1 MCCVVAM
8 AGCFLFALTT
18 PVCAQGYS
26 LRGGTQTN
34 QGGNVIRGQ
43 TATTAT
49 SAANQALQTSILA
62 QRTQA
67 SLLHSIQAIQAMQA
81 AQGAARG
88 LATGPN
94 GANSLG
100 SLPAVP
106 DGLAI
111 GGLVPDSGL
120 ASRGVSNPVV
130 TWVNAKTPVQTTAQ
144 GQSLVTVQ
152 QTGQQAL
159 LNWNSFNVGRNTTLS
174 FDQSLG
180 GANAGQWVAINKV
193 APNIAPSQILG
204 TVKAQGQV
212 YVLNQNGIVFTGSSQ
227 VNVGAL
233 VASTLPINDNL
244 VSRGLL
250 NNPDYQ
256 FLFSQIDLPA
266 GGHGPTAA
274 FAPQTS
280 SPAPTSG
287 VIAKGDSAG
296 NVSVIGANGQDG
308 DVVVQAGAQISSAD
322 TAEHVGGKVALIGPN
337 VANAG
342 TINTPD
348 GQTIL
353 AAGLQVGLVAH
364 NVNDPTLR
372 GLDVSVGKVSD
383 PGYAGGATGVAGTAS
398 NAGMVNVPRGDVT
411 MIGQN
416 VNQNGVISSSTSVS
430 LNGRID
436 LLANY
441 NATALVNGD
450 NAFQGASNFY
460 PTASGAVTFGP
471 DSQTQILPE
480 LSSTEKVVGT
490 QLALS
495 SLVNIEAKT
504 IHFDANSFLLAPS
517 ASLPPSP
524 ALPKSPVFAYDE
536 TGVVLKSGVSLSAGN
551 WLLQTDS
558 SYALTYASGQGGQVY
573 FETGSTIDVAGSQNV
588 SASVQENVV
597 TGQLLGTE
605 LANSPLQRSGAL
617 RGQTIQFDLRQVGL
631 NADGSAWIGTP
642 IGDVSGYVGLV
653 ERTVG
658 ELTTA
663 GGSVGITAGDAVVM
677 KAGSNVNV
685 SGGYINYQGGNIQTT
700 RVMQRGQIID
710 IANANPDFP
719 VDGVYNG
726 LTVGSAKW
734 NVSQTFQNRL
744 LGGSRYQAGYV
755 QGGNGGSVSITSP
768 AMALDGNM
776 YGNTVAGTQQ
786 VTPITQLSKTYA
798 NATYLPTLVSVLGV
812 PNFGTLNLSFQAQN
826 GTVSSYP
833 AFSPTPPQ
841 VVFEENS
848 SLPAAGAFGTA
859 LPPERLAEVDLSPE
873 LIRKDGFGNLTL
885 GNNDGNIYVPTGTS
899 VDAPV
904 GGSITLS
911 AANIDVEGA
920 MSAPSGKLSFTVF
933 DSSPYA
939 NLNATPAYDPTRG
952 QFKLGGRGALSA
964 AGLNVDNRAIGDA
977 PGTLAQSPNG
987 GKVTIIGNNVTLA
1000 PGAAIDVSG
1009 GTVVNSSGKITFG
1022 AGGTIDV
1029 EAGQDPAISSLLGG
1043 KLNFDPNQVRLT
1055 GYSGGTG
1062 GSLILKSPSIQIGGS
1077 TLLNGD
1083 TVASGNT
1090 LWLNSTDGSG
1100 NLLHPDFFSQG
1111 GFGTF
1116 TLNSIGQAKLDTNGN
1131 PTGEYIPGT
1140 LIAAN
1145 TSITPEALTLVAHT
1159 QGSNVVFSVEPLPEG
1174 QRAPVSLNFGVS
1186 GAKDSFLGVLLVRGD
1201 FVMDSG
1207 AVIRTDAQKTA
1218 TGGVKISANTVSV
1231 KGSIIAPGGAISITG
1246 GNNSSALLLGSSDA
1260 TPTVFLG
1267 PHSYLSTAG
1276 TTLLTPNAF
1285 GLRTG
1290 SVLPGGNITVDG
1302 NIFADT
1308 GAVLDV
1314 SGASGV
1320 LDISAAGAGSKLT
1333 TRPTSSSAVTV
1344 ATRMDS
1350 NGGTINLIGEQLLLT
1365 DATLRGGAGGSSAE
1379 GGSLSVSSGLYL
1391 TGRAQTPLD
1400 PTLVVTQKSLPG
1412 FASGQFAYGND
1423 AIGKNIVPE
1432 YGFNGLD
1439 GNTVLQTGYF
1449 AADSFNTG
1457 GFDSLVLGG
1466 SVKFSGP
1473 VTITANRSL
1482 NIGRAGVILADSTV
1496 QLNAPYVSL
1505 GQGFQSPDVTQI
1517 ATNVFLSGGGAYYL
1531 PPTNGTGSFNVSAQF
1546 IDVGNLSL
1554 QGVGNANLTAA
1565 NGDIRGYGTL
1575 DVAGAV
1581 SLKAGQIYP
1590 TTENTFTIAAYD
1602 KNVIV
1607 VSSSTGSNTVR
1618 LAAPV
1623 ASQELMGSTLL
1634 GSIVTGISS
1643 DGLTVTLA
1651 ANASKTISA
1660 NTSVVYA
1667 AGSSKV
1673 TIEGSGS
1680 RQLPLSA
1687 GGKLNIYASNI
1698 MQGGVLRAPIG
1709 TINLGSGILGAAPV
1723 DLLTGSGVAS
1733 APQTSIIPTTQSV
1746 TLAQGSVT
1754 SVSAVDPLTGKA
1766 LIIPYGVNKNGV
1778 EWDDP
1783 AGNNITLAGN
1793 TVAGSGI
1800 NAIPDKTINI
1810 SGATVV
1816 NEAGATIDI
1825 SGGGDLFSYN
1835 FVTGTGGTRDLLGS
1849 ATSFAILPGY
1859 QAAAAPLYSSGDYVN
1874 NSLAIGEQIYLKASN
1889 GLPAGYY
1896 TLLPARYALLPGAFL
1911 VTPTNGT
1918 PYVAAIAKATGS
1930 SIVAG
1935 YQVNGFDTARSTS
1948 PSYSLF
1954 QISTPSVIA
1963 KSAQYD
1969 ISFGN
1974 LYLRQSATGAGV
1986 ASPLLP
1992 LDAGHLILAATQKM
2006 TIQGQVSS
2014 QATAG
2019 GLGGLVDI
2027 ASPSAILVY
2036 GPNTDLSSVPSTTL
2050 ALNSS
2055 GLSAFGAGSLLIGGY
2070 RQVVGGVDTV
2080 NVTTS
2085 SLTVDNAGASIVAGG
2100 RTLNGLSA
2108 PDVIL
2113 VSNQALT
2120 LAPDARVEYSPA
2132 VTSQP
2137 VSSLALVGNGVLL
2150 RVSGNEGD
2158 SISRTGVNPANTNPL
2173 LTIGAG
2179 ATIAGPNN
2187 GVAGSLTLDSSYA
2200 IQLDPTAVLNAN
2212 AVNLDSGQIN
2222 IELTTPAIA
2231 PSSQGLVLSGLAL
2244 NNLQAVARDLSLL
2257 SYSSIDIYGSGQ
2269 IGGAAVS
2276 GQFPVASLSLH
2287 AAEIRGFSANGG
2299 GGDVSINAQNVTLDN
2314 SAGGASLGATIA
2326 SGGSLSI
2333 NASTIHLGTNQL
2345 NVDQYADL
2353 NLNAASAIRLAGET
2367 KVLQADGSSL
2377 TGQGAL
2383 SASDNI
2389 TLNTPL
2395 ITADSY
2401 QSSQAAPHQTITASN
2416 GNLTVNGGG
2425 SISSVG
2431 SLGLGGNLTLLGQS
2445 VAVNSAIDLPSGS
2458 LTVHATTGDV
2468 LIGGALNV
2476 GGTAHRFD
2484 TLTQYTSG
2492 GQVSLI
2498 SDNGSV
2504 SLIFGANV
2512 NVAAAPGGGNAGG
2525 VSVNAVNGAFTF
2537 TGATMEGA
2545 GGTGGQNGS
2554 FSLDTASLSSLD
2566 LIDPLLNANG
2576 FTLARSIRVRTG
2588 DVAVNDLATA
2598 LTFNLSTDSGS
2609 IFVNGTVDASGATG
2623 GAINLVAS
2631 NSVVLASNSKLTVA
2645 AQNFNAA
2652 GKGGSV
2658 TLEAGAETNG
2668 NFSNTALN
2676 ASSAAGP
2683 LVDIQT
2689 GSTIDLSVAANTA
2702 GSAALGDLNG
2712 TLLIRAPQ
2720 TTGHTDLQVA
2730 PINGTILNASSIVVA
2745 GNQVFQATNGSID
2758 NQEASIKSNGTTF
2771 AGNTANILNRLY
2783 QANPNASALKA
2794 LSLVEPAAEIINPAG
2809 DLTLNANWNLA
2820 TYRFGPGVTG
2830 VVGSGTPGILT
2841 LRAAGNVVF
2850 KFGASLSDG
2859 FDPSNTTFAPST
2871 NTMWTAPLLAAG
2883 EKSWSY
2889 QITAGSDFSAADPNL
2904 VQSSTQLQNA
2914 GLGGSILVGVGAP
2927 DLPTTSIPA
2936 RATVLAN
2943 QKFFQVIR
2951 TGTGD
2956 ITMNAGNDVLLI
2968 NNLAS
2973 IYTAGT
2979 QAPALSGFLTP
2990 VFGTARSPQPP
3001 NYGAQFSFEGGNVAI
3016 TAQGNIAHQTSAGM
3030 DDSSLEM
3037 PTTWLY
3043 RQGALDSSGNFV
3055 VGNSRNG
3062 TKQTA
3067 WWVDFSNFFEGV
3079 GALGGGNVV
3088 LTAGQSVNNVDA
3100 VAPTN
3105 ARMPG
3110 AAPDAAS
3117 LVELGGGDVTVKAG
3131 QNINGGVYYVER
3143 GQGTLAAG
3151 NQILTNVTRATV
3163 PLGQDPTLVS
3173 TWLPTTL
3180 FLGKGGFDVSAGGD
3194 LELGPVANPFLLPQG
3209 ANNGIIDKSYFSTYA
3224 STDSVNVSSLTGAV
3238 KLRDNPN
3245 GGGTL
3250 QDWYSNLYLAL
3261 NGQSIATFSQP
3272 WLRSV
3277 ETSIDPFTSV
3287 AALMPPTLKATAF
3300 SGDVDVIG
3308 NLVLAPS
3315 PKGTINLLAAGS
3327 LNGFQVN
3334 SIADNGV
3341 QSWGYSTINLSDA
3354 NPAAFPSIISPL
3366 TSTVPSTDASIYTSV
3381 NSLLAESGA
3390 TQGVVL
3396 QTQLALHGF
3405 INGKA
3410 LHADDP
3416 DPVHLFAEQGS
3427 VSGFTLFTGKA
3438 AQVVA
3443 GQDISDIALYIQNVN
3458 DGDISIVASG
3468 RDIIAYNP
3476 LSPLRLQ
3483 GQLPGNLLLGQT
3495 PTNPGGSGP
3504 GAPNAGDIQVG
3515 GPGTLEVLAGRDLNL
3530 GIGSNGSDG
3539 TRAGIASVGN
3549 ARNPVLPFGGADV
3562 IAGAGMGPS
3571 VGLDLSQLDFT
3582 AFVNQFLA
3590 PGAASSGRYLSDLG
3604 ASMGISGQSD
3614 AQVWNAFGLLGS
3626 GAQAALAL
3634 DVFYDVLRDSG
3645 RDHNDAD
3652 SPNAGTYN
3660 AGFAAIR
3667 ALFPG
3672 ASGGSWPFSG
3682 DIFLTS
3688 REIKT
3693 SNGGDINLLAPG
3705 GQLTVGF
3712 DIAGNQPLDQGI
3724 LTEDGGNISIF
3735 TKSSVNVGTSRIFTL
3750 HGGNVIIWA
3759 SQGDIAA
3766 GNSSKTVQSAPPTR
3780 VLIDPQSGSVQTD
3793 LAGLAT
3799 GGGIGVLATIAG
3811 APPADVDLVAPNGT
3825 VNAGDAG
3832 IRASGNIN
3840 IAAVAV
3846 INAGNIQS
3854 GGKTTGTPTTSAPNV
3869 AGVSAASS
3877 AGAAASNSSVAQS
3890 RPPVASNNLPA
3901 QSNPASIFS
3910 VEVIGY
3916 GGGETD

>member
-1 MCCVVAM
+1 M
-8 AGCFLFALTT
+8 AGCFLLAAAT
-18 PVCAQGYS
+18 PVRAQGYS
-26 LRGGTQTN
+26 LRGGTQTT

-62 QRTQA
+62 QRAQA
-67 SLLHSIQAIQAMQA
+67 SLLHSVQAIQAMQA

-88 LATGPN
+88 FATGPN
-94 GANSLG
+94 GPNNLG

-106 DGLAI
+106 DGLAV

-120 ASRGVSNPVV
+120 ASRGVSNPVI
-130 TWVNAKTPVQTTAQ
+130 TWVNAKTPVQTTSQ
-144 GQSLVTVQ
+144 GQSIVTVQ
-152 QTGQQAL
+152 QTAQQAL

-180 GANAGQWVAINKV
+180 GANVGQWVAINKV

-204 TVKAQGQV
+204 SIKAQGQV

-233 VASTLPINDNL
+233 VVSTLPINDNL
-244 VSRGLL
+244 VARGLL

-256 FLFSQIDLPA
+256 FLFSQVDLPA
-266 GGHGPTAA
+266 GTHGPTAA
-274 FAPQTS
+274 FTPQTS

-287 VIAKGDSAG
+287 MIAKGDSAG

-337 VANAG
+337 VTNAG

-383 PGYAGGATGVAGTAS
+383 PSYAGGAAGVAGTAS
-398 NAGMVNVPRGDVT
+398 NAGMVEVPRGDVT
-411 MIGQN
+411 VIGQN
-416 VNQNGVISSSTSVS
+416 VNQNGVIDSSTSVS
-430 LNGRID
+430 LNGRVD

-441 NATALVNGD
+441 NAIALVNGD
-450 NAFQGASNFY
+450 NAFQGTSNFY
-460 PTASGAVTFGP
+460 PTATGAVTFGP

-495 SLVNIEAKT
+495 SLVNIEGKT
-504 IHFDANSFLLAPS
+504 IHFEDNSFLLAPS
-517 ASLPPSP
+517 AALPPSP

-536 TGVVLKSGVSLSAGN
+536 TSAILKSGVSLSAGN
-551 WLLQTDS
+551 WLLQGDN

-573 FETGSTIDVAGSQNV
+573 FESGATIDVAGSQNV
-588 SASVQENVV
+588 SASVSENVV

-605 LANSPLQRSGAL
+605 LANSPLQRSGSL
-617 RGQTIQFDLRQVGL
+617 RGQKIQFDLRQVGV
-631 NADGSAWIGTP
+631 NADGSTWIGTP
-642 IGDVSGYVGLV
+642 VADVSGYVGLV

-663 GGSVGITAGDAVVM
+663 GGSVGINAGDAVVM
-677 KAGSNVNV
+677 KAGSNINV

-719 VDGVYNG
+719 VEGVYNG

-734 NVSQTFQNRL
+734 NVTQTFQNRL
-744 LGGSRYQAGYV
+744 LGGSRYQAGYI
-755 QGGNGGSVSITSP
+755 QGANGGSVSITSP
-768 AMALDGNM
+768 AMALDGNL
-776 YGNTVAGTQQ
+776 YGNTVAGVQQ
-786 VTPITQLSKTYA
+786 VTPQAQLSKTYA
-798 NATYLPTLVSVLGV
+798 NATYLPTLTSVLGV
-812 PNFGTLNLSFQAQN
+812 PNFGSLNLTFEAQN
-826 GTVSSYP
+826 GTAAPYP
-833 AFSPTPPQ
+833 TISPTPPQ
-841 VVFEENS
+841 IVFEENS
-848 SLPAAGAFGTA
+848 SLPVTGAFGSA

-873 LIRKDGFGNLTL
+873 LVRNDGFGNLTL
-885 GNNDGNIYVPTGTS
+885 NNKDGNIFVPS
-899 VDAPV
+899 NVSLDAPV
-904 GGSITLS
+904 GGSIAMS

-920 MSAPSGKLSFTVF
+920 ISTPGGKLSFTVY
-933 DSSPYA
+933 DSSPYTP
-939 NLNATPAYDPTRG
+939 NVIATPAYDPTRG
-952 QFKLGGRGALSA
+952 QFTLGAQGSLST
-964 AGLNVDNRAIGDA
+964 AGLNVDNRAIADA
-977 PGTLAQSPNG
+977 PGTLTQSPNG
-987 GKVTIIGNNVTLA
+987 GKVSIIGNNVTLA

-1009 GTVVNSSGKITFG
+1009 GTVVNSNGKISFG

-1029 EAGQDPAISSLLGG
+1029 EAGQDPNFASLLGG
-1043 KLNFDPNQVRLT
+1043 QLNFDPNQVKLT

-1062 GSLILKSPSIQIGGS
+1062 GSLILKSPLIQIGGS
-1077 TLLNGD
+1077 ALSNGD
-1083 TVASGNT
+1083 TLASGHT
-1090 LWLNSTDGSG
+1090 LWLNSIDAAG

-1111 GFGTF
+1111 GFSSF
-1116 TLNSIGQAKLDTNGN
+1116 TLNSIGQAILDSSGN

-1140 LIAAN
+1140 LITTN
-1145 TSITPEALTLVAHT
+1145 TSITPEALTLVAQT
-1159 QGSNVVFSVEPLPEG
+1159 KGSDIVFSIEKLPEG

-1186 GAKDSFLGVLLVRGD
+1186 GAKDNFLGVLLVRGA
-1201 FVMDSG
+1201 FVMESG
-1207 AVIRTDAQKTA
+1207 AVIRTDAQKTG

-1246 GNNSSALLLGSSDA
+1246 GANSSALLLDANDA

-1267 PHSYLSTAG
+1267 PQSYLSTAG

-1285 GLRTG
+1285 GLHTG
-1290 SVLPGGNITVDG
+1290 IVLPGGSITVDG

-1320 LDISAAGAGSKLT
+1320 LDVSAAGSGST
-1333 TRPTSSSAVTV
+1333 PITHPTSSSAVTV
-1344 ATRMDS
+1344 ATRIDS
-1350 NGGTINLIGEQLLLT
+1350 NGGSIKLIGEQALLT
-1365 DATLRGGAGGSSAE
+1365 DATLRGGAGGPSAE
-1379 GGSLSVSSGLYL
+1379 GGTLSVASGIYF
-1391 TGRAQTPLD
+1391 TSGAQTPLD

-1412 FASGQFAYGND
+1412 FASGQFVYGND

-1439 GNTVLQTGYF
+1439 GHTVLQTGYF
-1449 AADSFNTG
+1449 AADSFNQG

-1473 VTITANRSL
+1473 VTISAKRSL
-1482 NIGRAGVILADSTV
+1482 NIGQAGVIFADSTV
-1496 QLNAPYVSL
+1496 NLNAPYVSL
-1505 GQGFQSPDVTQI
+1505 GQGFQSPAITQLL
-1517 ATNVFLSGGGAYYL
+1517 TSVFESGGGPYYM
-1531 PPTNGTGSFNVSAQF
+1531 PPTNGTGNFNISAQF

-1554 QGVGNANLTAA
+1554 QGIGNANLTAT

-1575 DVAGAV
+1575 DIAGAI

-1607 VSSSTGSNTVR
+1607 ASSSTGSNTVH

-1623 ASQELMGSTLL
+1623 ASQELIGSSLL
-1634 GSIVTGISS
+1634 GSVVTGISG

-1651 ANASKTISA
+1651 TNANTSISA

-1667 AGSSKV
+1667 AGSGNV
-1673 TIEGSGS
+1673 TIAGSGS

-1698 MQGGVLRAPIG
+1698 VQGGVLRAPIG
-1709 TINLGSGILGAAPV
+1709 TINLGSGILGATPV
-1723 DLLTGSGVAS
+1723 DLLSGSGIAGTTPTAV
-1733 APQTSIIPTTQSV
+1733 IPTTQNV
-1746 TLAQGSVT
+1746 TLTRGSVT
-1754 SVSAVDPLTGKA
+1754 SVSAVDPVTGKA
-1766 LIIPYGVNKNGV
+1766 LIIPYGVNQNGV

-1810 SGATVV
+1810 SGANVV
-1816 NEAGATIDI
+1816 NQAGATIDI

-1835 FVTGTGGTRDLLGS
+1835 FVTGTGGTHDILS
-1849 ATSFAILPGY
+1849 STTSFAILPGY
-1859 QAAAAPLYSSGDYVN
+1859 QALTAPLYSTGDYVN
-1874 NSLAIGEQIYLKASN
+1874 SSLAIGEQIYLKASN

-1911 VTPTNGT
+1911 VTPTSGT
-1918 PYVAAIAKATGS
+1918 PYVASIAKATGA

-1935 YQVNGFDTARSTS
+1935 YQVNGFDTARSMA

-1974 LYLRQSATGAGV
+1974 VYLRQSAAGANL

-2006 TIQGQVSS
+2006 TIQGQVTS

-2027 ASPSAILVY
+2027 ASPSSILVY

-2050 ALNSS
+2050 ALDSS

-2070 RQVVGGVDTV
+2070 RQVVAGVNTV

-2085 SLTVDNAGASIVAGG
+2085 SVTVDNAGASVVAGD
-2100 RTLNGLSA
+2100 RPLNGLSA

-2132 VTSQP
+2132 STSQP
-2137 VSSLALVGNGVLL
+2137 VSSIALNGNGVLL

-2158 SISRTGVNPANTNPL
+2158 SISRTGVNPSNTNPL

-2179 ATIAGPNN
+2179 ATISGPNN
-2187 GVAGSLTLDSSYA
+2187 GTAGSLTLDSSYA
-2200 IQLDPTAVLNAN
+2200 IQLDPTAVLKAN
-2212 AVNLDSGQIN
+2212 SVNLDSGQIN
-2222 IELTTPAIA
+2222 IELMTPAIA
-2231 PSSQGLVLSGLAL
+2231 PLSQGLVLSGLAL
-2244 NNLQAVARDLSLL
+2244 NNLQTAARDLSLL

-2269 IGGAAVS
+2269 IGGTAVS

-2287 AAEIRGFSANGG
+2287 AAEIRGFSDNGG
-2299 GGDVSINAQNVTLDN
+2299 GGNVSINAQNVTIDN
-2314 SAGGASLGATIA
+2314 SPGGTSLGATVV
-2326 SGGSLSI
+2326 SEGSLSI
-2333 NASTIHLGTNQL
+2333 NAATIHLGTNQV

-2353 NLNAASAIRLAGET
+2353 NLNASSAIRLGGET
-2367 KVLQADGSSL
+2367 KVIQADGTTI
-2377 TGQGAL
+2377 TGQGSL
-2383 SASDNI
+2383 IASDNI
-2389 TLNTPL
+2389 TMNTPL
-2395 ITADSY
+2395 IMADSFL
-2401 QSSQAAPHQTITASN
+2401 SSQAAPHQTITASN
-2416 GNLTVNGGG
+2416 GNLTVNNIG
-2425 SISSVG
+2425 SAPSVS

-2458 LTVHATTGDV
+2458 LTVRATTGDV
-2468 LIGGALNV
+2468 LIGGALNA
-2476 GGTAHRFD
+2476 GGTAHNFD
-2484 TLTQYTSG
+2484 TVTQYTSG

-2498 SDNGSV
+2498 SDHGSV
-2504 SLIFGANV
+2504 RLASGASV
-2512 NVAAAPGGGNAGG
+2512 NVAAASGGGNAGG
-2525 VSVNAVNGAFTF
+2525 ISVSAVNEGFTF
-2537 TGATMEGA
+2537 ADASMQGQGGA
-2545 GGTGGQNGS
+2545 GGQNGS
-2554 FSLDTASLSSLD
+2554 FSLDTASLSNLD
-2566 LIDPLLNANG
+2566 LIDPLLNTNG
-2576 FTLARSIRVRTG
+2576 FTLSRTIRVRSG
-2588 DVAVNDLATA
+2588 DVAVNDVAKA
-2598 LTFNLSTDSGS
+2598 WTFNLSADSGS

-2631 NSVVLASNSKLTVA
+2631 NSVVLASSSMLTVA
-2645 AQNFNAA
+2645 GQNFNHA

-2668 NFSNTALN
+2668 NFANTALN

-2689 GSTIDLSVAANTA
+2689 GSMIDLSVAAHTA

-2720 TTGHTDLQVA
+2720 TTGNTDLQVA
-2730 PINGTILNASSIVVA
+2730 PINGTVLNASSIVVA
-2745 GNQVFQATNGSID
+2745 GNQVFQATDGSID
-2758 NQEASIKSNGTTF
+2758 NQEANIMANGTTF
-2771 AGNTANILNRLY
+2771 AGNTTNILNRLY
-2783 QANPNASALKA
+2783 QSNANGSSLQALTF
-2794 LSLVEPAAEIINPAG
+2794 VEPAAEIINPAG
-2809 DLTLNANWNLA
+2809 DLTLASNWDLS

-2850 KFGASLSDG
+2850 SFGASLSDG
-2859 FDPSNTTFAPST
+2859 FDPSNTSFALSANP
-2871 NTMWTAPLLAAG
+2871 MWTAPLLAAG
-2883 EKSWSY
+2883 ESSWSY
-2889 QITAGSDFSAADPNL
+2889 QITAGADFSAANPNL
-2904 VQSSTQLQNA
+2904 VQSTTQLQAAN
-2914 GLGGSILVGVGAP
+2914 LGGSILVGQGAP
-2927 DLPTTSIPA
+2927 NLPTQSTTT
-2936 RATVLAN
+2936 RTTVLVN
-2943 QKFFQVIR
+2943 DNFFQTIR
-2951 TGTGD
+2951 TGIGD
-2956 ITMNAGNDVLLI
+2956 ITMNAGKDLLLI
-2968 NNLAS
+2968 NNLAT

-2979 QAPALSGFLTP
+2979 QTPALSGFLNP
-2990 VFGTARSPQPP
+2990 AFGTARTPQPP

-3016 TAQGNIAHQTSAGM
+3016 SAQGNIAHQTSSGLA
-3030 DDSSLEM
+3030 DSSLEL

-3055 VGNSRNG
+3055 VGNTRNG

-3079 GALGGGNVV
+3079 GALGGGNVT
-3088 LTAGQSVNNVDA
+3088 LTAGLSVNNVDA

-3110 AAPDAAS
+3110 ATPNAAN
-3117 LVELGGGDVTVKAG
+3117 LVELGGGDVTVTAS

-3151 NQILTNVTRATV
+3151 NQILTNATRAAV
-3163 PLGQDPTLVS
+3163 PAGQSQSVTA

-3194 LELGPVANPFLLPQG
+3194 LELGPVVNPFLLPQG
-3209 ANNGIIDKSYFSTYA
+3209 VNNGVINKSYFSTYS

-3238 KLRDNPN
+3238 TLKDNASGGN
-3245 GGGTL
+3245 GSL
-3250 QDWYSNLYLAL
+3250 EDWYSKIYVAP
-3261 NGQSIATFSQP
+3261 NGQSIATLSQP
-3272 WLRSV
+3272 WLRSA
-3277 ETSIDPFTSV
+3277 ETNADPFAIVS
-3287 AALMPPTLKATAF
+3287 ALLPPTLKAVAF

-3308 NLVLAPS
+3308 NLVLMPADR
-3315 PKGTINLLAAGS
+3315 GTINLLAAGS

-3334 SIADNGV
+3334 AGDSNSGV
-3341 QSWGYSTINLSDA
+3341 RTWGSSAINLSDA
-3354 NPAAFPSIISPL
+3354 NPAGLPSIVSPL
-3366 TSTVPSTDASIYTSV
+3366 ATTLPNTLSGIYTSV
-3381 NSLLAESGA
+3381 NSLFAESGA
-3390 TQGVVL
+3390 THGLVL
-3396 QTQLALHGF
+3396 QTQLALHAS
-3405 INGKA
+3405 INGNV
-3410 LHADDP
+3410 LHANDP
-3416 DPVHLFAEQGS
+3416 DPVHLFAENGNI
-3427 VSGFTLFTGKA
+3427 SGFTLFSGKA

-3443 GQDISDIALYIQNVN
+3443 GQDVTDIALYVQNIN
-3458 DGDISIVASG
+3458 GGDISMVAAG
-3468 RDIIAYNP
+3468 RDIIAYDP
-3476 LSPLRLQ
+3476 LSPLRVQ
-3483 GQLPGNLLLGQT
+3483 AQLPGNIFVGQT
-3495 PTNPGGSGP
+3495 PTEPNGSTA
-3504 GAPNAGDIQVG
+3504 GAPNAGDIQIG
-3515 GPGTLEVLAGRDLNL
+3515 GPGTLEVLAGRNLNL
-3530 GIGSNGSDG
+3530 GIGSNSTNG
-3539 TRAGIASVGN
+3539 TRAGITSVGN
-3549 ARNPVLPFGGADV
+3549 ARNPVLPFGGADIV
-3562 IAGAGMGPS
+3562 AAAGMGPS
-3571 VGLDLSQLDFT
+3571 VGLDVSQLNFT
-3582 AFVNQFLA
+3582 GFVNQFLA
-3590 PGAASSGRYLSDLG
+3590 PGAATSARYLADLG
-3604 ASMGISGQSD
+3604 GFMGRSGQSD
-3614 AQVWNAFGLLGS
+3614 DQIWNAFGFLGS
-3626 GAQAALAL
+3626 GAQAVLAL
-3634 DVFYDVLRDSG
+3634 DVFYDVLRDAG
-3645 RDHNDAD
+3645 RDHNDPD

-3672 ASGGSWPFSG
+3672 SPGGSWPFSG

-3693 SNGGDINLLAPG
+3693 SNGGNISLLAPG

-3735 TKSSVNVGTSRIFTL
+3735 TNSSVNVGTSRIFTL
-3750 HGGNVIIWA
+3750 HGGNVVIWA
-3759 SQGDIAA
+3759 TQGDIAA

-3780 VLIDPQSGSVQTD
+3780 VLVDPQSGSVQTD

-3799 GGGIGVLATIAG
+3799 GGGIGVLATISG
-3811 APPADVDLVAPNGT
+3811 APPADVDLIAPNGT

-3869 AGVSAASS
+3869 AGLSAASS
-3877 AGAAASNSSVAQS
+3877 AGAAASNSSVAQA
-3890 RPPVASNNLPA
+3890 RPPVAGNNPAA
-3901 QSNPASIFS
+3901 QSNPPSIVT

-3916 GGGETD
+3916 GGGDTD